1 MDVAGVTAVTGVT
14 ASRRLCQTAAMSR
27 ASNRAPRAAAT
38 RTPSVR
44 STTASTRR
52 SASRNR
58 VAPAADEPI
67 AIELG
72 SPAQVQGEPARH
84 QSLWLLLRLWLAAQS
99 GQGWVREA
107 QLREQYANARNLRM
121 IVSRAYRDF
130 ARWGLRVGWGTDRA
144 RDPDLL
150 PLTGRNR
157 GPYWLAEGEAARLRI
172 VLHGEPAGADAV
184 MAWLGAVSAVRSDE
198 GGDAIDAAAL
208 AKASPAYWHAWAG
221 ARRDMLDGR
230 LILDR
235 EHGALGGYRR
245 AQTLTDDPWL
255 RALAL
260 LQQAMVWRRAG
271 NADAARAV
279 LAELD
284 RHWHDEQAPEHAWL
298 GAMAAIVQAWC
309 AYAGRDPEAARQ
321 ILRQATE
328 DPRWVGLFQ
337 YHPRVR
343 CEHANLQALIHRSMA
358 LDERVDREERTA
370 AARTAVRYYRAAMAL
385 ANEAELFDAAASTAS
400 NLGWSLWLFER
411 CGLDLGDA
419 AADGHPMVWIGL
431 AAWLTGRHG
440 VGGGCWNTIYLLRMA
455 RGGGPETAHP
465 RLEAFRRWPVMTT
478 EAFRALIAP
487 IALAVEWPDW
497 RTLATSVQADVDA
510 GRLQVDALQR
520 ANVLLEV
527 AWYEA
532 HDGDLARSAD
542 AAARLRRRLREL
554 TPADRLFFRDALRR
568 LPEPLG

>member
-1 MDVAGVTAVTGVT
+1 M
-14 ASRRLCQTAAMSR
+14 SRSPKRTAATTSAR
-27 ASNRAPRAAAT
+27 DRRT
-38 RTPSVR
+38 RG
-44 STTASTRR
+44 
-52 SASRNR
+52 
-58 VAPAADEPI
+58 EPEI
-67 AIELG
+67 AIELAA
-72 SPAQVQGEPARH
+72 PAQVQGAPARH

-99 GQGWVREA
+99 GEGWVREA
-107 QLREQYANARNLRM
+107 QLREQFANARNLRM
-121 IVSRAYRDF
+121 IVSRAYTDF
-130 ARWGLRVGWGTDRA
+130 ARWGLRVGWGTDRG

-150 PLTGRNR
+150 PLAGRNR
-157 GPYWLAEGEAARLRI
+157 GPYWLAEGQAERLRI
-172 VLHGEPAGADAV
+172 VLHGAPAGADAV
-184 MAWLGAVSAVRSDE
+184 SAWLGASTARAE
-198 GGDAIDAAAL
+198 GGEATEAAGFAN
-208 AKASPAYWHAWAG
+208 ASPAYWHAWAG

-235 EHGALGGYRR
+235 EHGALAGYRR
-245 AQTLTDDPWL
+245 ALSLTDDPWL

-271 NADAARAV
+271 NADAARKV

-328 DPRWVGLFQ
+328 DPRWIGLFR

-358 LDERVDREERTA
+358 LDERAGVDERTG
-370 AARTAVRYYRAAMAL
+370 AARTAVRFYRAALAL
-385 ANEAELFDAAASTAS
+385 ANEAELFDVAASTAS

-411 CGLDLGDA
+411 CGLVVGEV
-419 AADGHPMVWIGL
+419 AADGHALGWIGL
-431 AAWLTGRHG
+431 AAWLSGRHG
-440 VGGGCWNTIYLLRMA
+440 VGGGCWNTIYLLRMVRA
-455 RGGGPETAHP
+455 GGPDAAHP
-465 RLEAFRRWPVMTT
+465 RLDVFRRWPVLSP

-487 IALAVEWPDW
+487 IALNVEWSSW
-497 RTLATSVQADVDA
+497 RALANTVQADVDA

-532 HDGDLARSAD
+532 HDGDPARSAE
-542 AAARLRRRLREL
+542 AAGRLRRRLREL
-554 TPADRLFFRDALRR
+554 TPADRIFFRDALRR
-568 LPEPLG
+568 LPEPLT

>member
-1 MDVAGVTAVTGVT
+1 MMTRAAKPAT
-14 ASRRLCQTAAMSR
+14 QPPHPTAARRTRSHPGL
-27 ASNRAPRAAAT
+27 APG
-38 RTPSVR
+38 
-44 STTASTRR
+44 
-52 SASRNR
+52 
-58 VAPAADEPI
+58 PI

-72 SPAQVQGEPARH
+72 TPSQVQGQPVRH
-84 QSLWLLLRLWLAAQS
+84 QSLWVLLRLWLAAQS
-99 GQGWVREA
+99 GEGWLREA
-107 QLREQYANARNLRM
+107 QLREQFANARNLRM
-121 IVSRAYRDF
+121 IVSRAYTDF
-130 ARWGLRVGWGTDRA
+130 ARWGLRVGWGTDRT

-172 VLHGEPAGADAV
+172 LLHGEPAGSDAV
-184 MAWLGAVSAVRSDE
+184 VAWLGAASAMRVPGGTDGFGSVKVSN
-198 GGDAIDAAAL
+198 
-208 AKASPAYWHAWAG
+208 ASPAYWHAWAG
-221 ARRDMLDGR
+221 ARKDMLDGR

-235 EHGALGGYRR
+235 EHGALAGYRR
-245 AQTLTDDPWL
+245 AQTLTADPWL
-255 RALAL
+255 QALAL

-284 RHWHDEQAPEHAWL
+284 RHWRDEQAPEHAWL
-298 GAMAAIVQAWC
+298 GAMVAIVQAWC
-309 AYAGRDPEAARQ
+309 AYAGRDPQAARQ

-343 CEHANLQALIHRSMA
+343 SEHANLQALIHRALA
-358 LDERVDREERTA
+358 LDERTDIAERTN
-370 AARTAVRYYRAAMAL
+370 AARTAVRYYRAALAL

-411 CGLDLGDA
+411 CGLSVREEVSAHASGD
-419 AADGHPMVWIGL
+419 DGHPMTWIGL
-431 AAWLTGRHG
+431 AGWLSGRHG

-455 RGGGPETAHP
+455 RGGGLDTPHP
-465 RLEAFRRWPVMTT
+465 RLDVFRRWPVMSP

-487 IALAVEWPDW
+487 ISLGVEWESWRALA
-497 RTLATSVQADVDA
+497 ATMQADVDA
-510 GRLQVDALQR
+510 GRVQVDALQR

-532 HDGDLARSAD
+532 HDGDPARSAE
-542 AAARLRRRLREL
+542 AVARLQRRLREL

-568 LPEPLG
+568 LPEALD

>member
-1 MDVAGVTAVTGVT
+1 MT
-14 ASRRLCQTAAMSR
+14 
-27 ASNRAPRAAAT
+27 RAPKRATSSPAPRHRRARAAAT
-38 RTPSVR
+38 G
-44 STTASTRR
+44 TAASPVAIE
-52 SASRNR
+52 SAASEA
-58 VAPAADEPI
+58 V

-72 SPAQVQGEPARH
+72 APAQVQGAAARH

-99 GQGWVREA
+99 GEGWVREA
-107 QLREQYANARNLRM
+107 QLREQFANARNLRM
-121 IVSRAYRDF
+121 IVSRAYTDF
-130 ARWGLRVGWGTDRA
+130 ARWGLRVGWGTDRG

-150 PLTGRNR
+150 PLAGRNR
-157 GPYWLAEGEAARLRI
+157 GPYWLAEGQAARLRI
-172 VLHGEPAGADAV
+172 TLHGEPAGADAV
-184 MAWLGAVSAVRSDE
+184 MAWLGAVSSLRANGGSDP
-198 GGDAIDAAAL
+198 IDAAGFAN
-208 AKASPAYWHAWAG
+208 ASPAYWHAWAG

-235 EHGALGGYRR
+235 EHGALAGYRR
-245 AQTLTDDPWL
+245 AQTLTGDPWL

-284 RHWHDEQAPEHAWL
+284 RQWHDEQAPEHAWL

-309 AYAGRDPEAARQ
+309 AYAGRDPQAARQ

-358 LDERVDREERTA
+358 LDEHVDAAERTE
-370 AARTAVRYYRAAMAL
+370 AARTAVRYYRAALAL

-411 CGLDLGDA
+411 CGLAVGDA
-419 AADGHPMVWIGL
+419 AADGHPLSWIGL

-465 RLEAFRRWPVMTT
+465 RLDAFRRWPVLSP

-487 IALAVEWPDW
+487 ITLAVDWADWRALA
-497 RTLATSVQADVDA
+497 TTVQADVDA
-510 GRLQVDALQR
+510 GRIQVDALQR

-532 HDGDLARSAD
+532 HDGDPARSAE

-554 TPADRLFFRDALRR
+554 TPADRTFFRDALRR
-568 LPEPLG
+568 LPEIMI

>member
-1 MDVAGVTAVTGVT
+1 MTRAPKRATPSPAPRHRRARASATG
-14 ASRRLCQTAAMSR
+14 TAASPVAIESA
-27 ASNRAPRAAAT
+27 ASEA
-38 RTPSVR
+38 V
-44 STTASTRR
+44 
-52 SASRNR
+52 
-58 VAPAADEPI
+58 

-72 SPAQVQGEPARH
+72 APAQVQGAAARH
-84 QSLWLLLRLWLAAQS
+84 QSLWLLLRLWLSAQS
-99 GQGWVREA
+99 GEGWVREA
-107 QLREQYANARNLRM
+107 QLREQFANARNLRM
-121 IVSRAYRDF
+121 IVSRAYTDF
-130 ARWGLRVGWGTDRA
+130 ARWGLRVGWGTDRG

-150 PLTGRNR
+150 PLAGRNR
-157 GPYWLAEGEAARLRI
+157 GPYWLAEGQAARLRI
-172 VLHGEPAGADAV
+172 TLHGEPVGADAV
-184 MAWLGAVSAVRSDE
+184 MAWLGAVSSLRANGGSDP
-198 GGDAIDAAAL
+198 IDAAGFAN
-208 AKASPAYWHAWAG
+208 ASPAYWHAWAG

-235 EHGALGGYRR
+235 EHGALAGYRR
-245 AQTLTDDPWL
+245 AQTLTGDPWL

-309 AYAGRDPEAARQ
+309 AYAGRDPQAARQ

-358 LDERVDREERTA
+358 LDEHVDAAERTE
-370 AARTAVRYYRAAMAL
+370 AARTAVRYYRAALAL

-411 CGLDLGDA
+411 CGLAVGDA
-419 AADGHPMVWIGL
+419 AADGHPLSWIGL

-465 RLEAFRRWPVMTT
+465 RLDAFRRWPVLSPD
-478 EAFRALIAP
+478 AFRALIAP
-487 IALAVEWPDW
+487 IALAVDWTDW
-497 RTLATSVQADVDA
+497 RGLATTVQADVDA
-510 GRLQVDALQR
+510 GRIQVDALQR

-532 HDGDLARSAD
+532 HDGDPARSAE

-554 TPADRLFFRDALRR
+554 TPADRTFFRDALRR
-568 LPEPLG
+568 LPEIMI

>member
-1 MDVAGVTAVTGVT
+1 MSTRTAKSTT
-14 ASRRLCQTAAMSR
+14 KPPRP
-27 ASNRAPRAAAT
+27 APRR
-38 RTPSVR
+38 RTR
-44 STTASTRR
+44 STDASARG
-52 SASRNR
+52 
-58 VAPAADEPI
+58 DI

-72 SPAQVQGEPARH
+72 TPSLVQDAPVRH
-84 QSLWLLLRLWLAAQS
+84 QSLWVLLRLWLAAQS
-99 GQGWVREA
+99 GEGWLREA
-107 QLREQYANARNLRM
+107 QLRERFANARNLRM
-121 IVSRAYRDF
+121 IVSRAYADF

-150 PLTGRNR
+150 PLAGRNR
-157 GPYWLAEGEAARLRI
+157 GPFWLAEGEAARLRI
-172 VLHGEPAGADAV
+172 LLHGEPAGTDAV
-184 MAWLGAVSAVRSDE
+184 IAWLGASSAMRASAGAD
-198 GGDAIDAAAL
+198 GFGDAMVSN
-208 AKASPAYWHAWAG
+208 ASPAYWHAWAG
-221 ARRDMLDGR
+221 ARKDMLDGR

-235 EHGALGGYRR
+235 DHGALAGYRR

-255 RALAL
+255 QALAL

-309 AYAGRDPEAARQ
+309 AYAGRDPQAARQ
-321 ILRQATE
+321 ILRQAAD
-328 DPRWVGLFQ
+328 DPRWTGLFQ

-343 CEHANLQALIHRSMA
+343 SEHANLQALIHRALA
-358 LDERVDREERTA
+358 LDERVEIAERID
-370 AARTAVRYYRAAMAL
+370 AARTAVRYYRAALAL

-411 CGLDLGDA
+411 CGLVVRDGGRDGASGD
-419 AADGHPMVWIGL
+419 DGHPMTWIGL
-431 AAWLTGRHG
+431 AAWLSGRHG

-455 RGGGPETAHP
+455 RAGGPDALHP
-465 RLEAFRRWPVMTT
+465 RLDVFRRWPVMSP
-478 EAFRALIAP
+478 EAFRVLIAP
-487 IALAVEWPDW
+487 MTLSVEWESWRALA
-497 RTLATSVQADVDA
+497 ATMQADVDA
-510 GRLQVDALQR
+510 GRVQVDALQR

-532 HDGDLARSAD
+532 HDGEPARSAE
-542 AAARLRRRLREL
+542 AVARLRRRLREL

-568 LPEPLG
+568 LPETLD